1 MNLRKFQAATTREA
15 LRQVRAELGPN
26 AIILANRPAPGG
38 VEITAVSEAEA
49 GPLLTPLPSV
59 PAPAILTP
67 ERFGA
72 PPAPA
77 PAVGP
82 DLAGVTKP
90 GPPPV
95 PNERRRAGD
104 GWVLRA
110 SPARTEPVADPA
122 VDPGAG
128 QGQGAGQDPGRPA
141 VQPMGGPAP
150 DPAGPPANGAAETAG
165 AMAKVAAEIQ
175 ALRDVVEGQLA
186 GFAWGERRHHAP
198 AQVEVLRA
206 LLTAGFSPA
215 LARQIAGRVPE
226 TPGEGLRWLKTTL
239 VRNCRAVLGDDS
251 VIARGGVYALVGPT
265 GAGKTT
271 TVAKLAARAVVE
283 YGAATVGLITAD
295 NYRIGAHEQLR
306 IYGRILNVPV
316 QGVKDAAE
324 LEGALAD
331 FADRRLVIIDTM
343 GLSQRDS
350 RVHEQTEF
358 LCGGGRRV
366 ERLLLLNA
374 AAQGATLDD
383 VTRAYGGPGLAG
395 CILSKLDEAQML
407 GGALDVIAR
416 RGLKLHFV
424 ANGQR
429 VPEDLH
435 APNPAYLVDRA
446 LKGVGSA
453 TFAYE
458 ETEFPLLLGDPLAVA
473 PMGPRGSGVIASEG
487 AGGSGATA
495 PAGPRGSEATSP
507 ESHGEL
513 GTPETRD
520 GGRA

>member
-26 AIILANRPAPGG
+26 AIILANRPAHGG

-49 GPLLTPLPSV
+49 GPLLTPPPSA

-77 PAVGP
+77 VGSDP
-82 DLAGVTKP
+82 AGVTKP
-90 GPPPV
+90 GPPPG

-104 GWVLRA
+104 AWVLRA
-110 SPARTEPVADPA
+110 PPARTEPVAGPA
-122 VDPGAG
+122 VDSNVGQNPDAGQDPGAD
-128 QGQGAGQDPGRPA
+128 QDPGRPA
-141 VQPMGGPAP
+141 VQPMSDAAP
-150 DPAGPPANGAAETAG
+150 DPAGPPANGATETAG

-175 ALRDVVEGQLA
+175 ALRDIVESQLA
-186 GFAWGERRHHAP
+186 GFAWGERRHRAP
-198 AQVEVLRA
+198 AQVEVLRT
-206 LLTAGFSPA
+206 LLTAGFSPV

-226 TPGEGLRWLKTTL
+226 TPGEGEGLKWLRTTL

-271 TVAKLAARAVVE
+271 TVAKLAARAVVAH
-283 YGAATVGLITAD
+283 GTSKVGLITAD

-343 GLSQRDS
+343 GLGQRDS
-350 RVHEQTEF
+350 RVREQTEF

-424 ANGQR
+424 TNGQR

-446 LKGVGSA
+446 LKGVGSSA
-453 TFAYE
+453 FAYE
-458 ETEFPLLLGDPLAVA
+458 EAEFPLLLGDPPAVA
-473 PMGPRGSGVIASEG
+473 PIDSRASGATASEG
-487 AGGSGATA
+487 AGESGTTA
-495 PAGPRGSEATSP
+495 P
-507 ESHGEL
+507 ESLGGA
-513 GTPETRD
+513 GTPQPRD